1 LKPSFINASVIINSS
16 SKLESQN
23 VFSFSEKFA
32 ATTDKGNTKNNAFP
46 VKGSKLINGMIRPMR
61 SIIDKTIK
69 PILYLLFLK
78 IRLIMRFRK
87 APSPIKKTII
97 TKAFEISERLQKS
110 NLCFGNSKWTR
121 FRSIPK
127 IM

>member
-1 LKPSFINASVIINSS
+1 MII
-16 SKLESQN
+16 
-23 VFSFSEKFA
+23 
-32 ATTDKGNTKNNAFP
+32 GKNGSG
-46 VKGSKLINGMIRPMR
+46 KSTLSKLINGMIRPMR

-78 IRLIMRFRK
+78 IRLTMSFRK
-87 APSPIKKTII
+87 APSPNKKTII